1 MQITIRADAIATLT
15 SATDIT
21 IDLKKFGVPSAI
33 QERSVNIAD
42 DDSGAGNYV
51 GEPQSVTVNGT
62 KVTLALYSRFPGA
75 EDSAGTITRS
85 YTVTIKQ
92 SAGITNPITAGTA
105 TITVKDADA
114 TDETLKPVIK
124 SKVKLSAAA
133 GARGA
138 AVTVSGVG
146 LAKGG
151 ATVFLVRGN
160 CPDQGDD
167 LEKLAEQDALRER
180 IGDPEGQ
187 IGRRH
192 QV

>member
-1 MQITIRADAIATLT
+1 MERSAPDPVKLSSDVAGDTVQITIRADAIATLT

-42 DDSGAGNYV
+42 DDSGPGNYV

-75 EDSAGTITRS
+75 EDSAARLWRTGA

-92 SAGITNPITAGTA
+92 SAGITNPIVAGTA

-114 TDETLKPVIK
+114 TDETLEAGHQEQGEAQRRRGRPG
-124 SKVKLSAAA
+124 SRRNGLRRWSRQGRSHGLPGAGQLS
-133 GARGA
+133 
-138 AVTVSGVG
+138 
-146 LAKGG
+146 
-151 ATVFLVRGN
+151 
-160 CPDQGDD
+160 
-167 LEKLAEQDALRER
+167 
-180 IGDPEGQ
+180 
-187 IGRRH
+187 
-192 QV
+192 